1 MARIDLITR
10 ITTTALVTWLCLL
23 MLHGAADAQSPLL
36 LGEWHNVQASEDFDL
51 DSRLMLYEGGGAH
64 VELAGPF
71 SQAYLAASDDE
82 DVQQLADIF
91 PDGLQVQI
99 VADGTWTATDD
110 SLTLDFPDP
119 DLMINGGNFEAF
131 ITTIATALAA
141 PVIRQLNLPP
151 DQEPAVIATFVGLL
165 EEDLTEQDVTDQ
177 AFANNGQ
184 PVAYRLEQGALILT
198 DADGVDARWHSLTAA
213 SVEMMGWGQF
223 KRRTAAGVVWKTE

>member
-1 MARIDLITR
+1 
-10 ITTTALVTWLCLL
+10 
-23 MLHGAADAQSPLL
+23 MLH
-36 LGEWHNVQASEDFDL
+36 
-51 DSRLMLYEGGGAH
+51 EGGVAH

-223 KRRTAAGVVWKTE
+223 KRRTAAGAVWKTE